1 MGDLKVFTTQGR
13 LNRKPYNIFS
23 FVLMMIPVVIITLMF
38 LLQAY
43 LKAHLDFVNGT
54 FANALVVSALI
65 AVFIVILCFIGQVT
79 LTIRRLHDLNLS
91 GWFYLL
97 FIIPDT
103 LTAAL
108 YNESNFIMKII
119 SIVLTLIPVIFFL
132 LLMFKRGTVSE
143 NKYGADPLSK

>member
-1 MGDLKVFTTQGR
+1 MGNLKVFTIQGR
-13 LNRKPYNIFS
+13 LNRMPYNIFS
-23 FVLMMIPVVIITLMF
+23 FVLMLVPIVIITLMF

-43 LKAHLDFVNGT
+43 LKAHLNLVSGA
-54 FANALVVSALI
+54 FANALIVSALI
-65 AVFIVILCFIGQVT
+65 AVFMVILCFIGEVT

-108 YNESNFIMKII
+108 YNEANSLMKMI

-132 LLMFKRGTVSE
+132 LLMFKRGTAGE
-143 NKYGADPLSK
+143 NKYGKDPLSE

>member
-1 MGDLKVFTTQGR
+1 MGNLKVFTIQGR
-13 LNRKPYNIFS
+13 LNRMPYNIFS
-23 FVLMMIPVVIITLMF
+23 FVLMLIPVVIITLMF

-43 LKAHLDFVNGT
+43 LKTNLKLVSGT
-54 FANALVVSALI
+54 FANVLIAAALI

-108 YNESNFIMKII
+108 YNEASSLMKMI

-132 LLMFKRGTVSE
+132 LLMFKRGTDGE

>member
-1 MGDLKVFTTQGR
+1 MGNLKVFTIQGR
-13 LNRKPYNIFS
+13 LNRMPYNIFS
-23 FVLMMIPVVIITLMF
+23 FALMLVPVVILTLMF
-38 LLQAY
+38 LMQAY
-43 LKAHLDFVNGT
+43 LKAHLNLVSGI
-54 FANALVVSALI
+54 FANTLIVSALI
-65 AVFIVILCFIGQVT
+65 VVFIVILCFIGQVT

-108 YNESNFIMKII
+108 YNEADPLMKII

-132 LLMFKRGTVSE
+132 LLMLKRGTVGD
-143 NKYGADPLSK
+143 NKYGKDPLSE